1 MAELLNSLLS
11 VLFDGVAYAMILFL
25 ISVGLSITMGLM
37 GFANLAHGSFA
48 MLGGYFALSFMR
60 DAGMPFLGA
69 VVICF
74 FAVAAV
80 SVVFERVLYA
90 RFYTAGELDQVLL
103 TIGLV
108 FISIAACTL
117 GWGPANTQL
126 EVPSYLSGQIDLG
139 FRRFP
144 AYRTFLIGVSIVII
158 VGLWY
163 GIERTKIGAQIRA
176 AVDNRRMAQSI
187 GIDVRKLFTLTF
199 ALGSGLAAIGGA
211 LGTQIVGL
219 IPTYALEFLVYFL
232 IVVSVGGLGSL
243 KGAFV
248 AALVLGILDTAGKYF
263 LPEFGAFFIFAAT
276 IAILLWRPFGLYG
289 RA

>member
-1 MAELLNSLLS
+1 
-11 VLFDGVAYAMILFL
+11 
-25 ISVGLSITMGLM
+25 
-37 GFANLAHGSFA
+37 

-60 DAGMPFLGA
+60 DAGIPFLGA